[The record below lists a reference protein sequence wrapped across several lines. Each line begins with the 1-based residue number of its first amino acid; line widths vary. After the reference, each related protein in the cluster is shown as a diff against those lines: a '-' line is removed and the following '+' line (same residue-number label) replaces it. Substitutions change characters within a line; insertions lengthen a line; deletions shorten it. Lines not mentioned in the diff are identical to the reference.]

1 MLIVRHYYLSTL
13 CSAHLLLYALG
24 VYVNGI
30 MIWKCF
36 YFVFVFYSLLLL
48 MNLLKVGVVWSQ
60 PQKQNFSDK
69 SHRAQSNIPVKSL
82 SQHAHSQGI

>member
-1 MLIVRHYYLSTL
+1 
-13 CSAHLLLYALG
+13 
-24 VYVNGI
+24 
-30 MIWKCF
+30 
-36 YFVFVFYSLLLL
+36 